1 MYNANRQEGG
11 NVTHFCYQHNNVSH
25 EPDTAVIKG
34 KRKKKIY
41 ARAGGALRRYLWR
54 DTCDKMSRRC
64 FAASVSGHMHL
75 FSQRKQRDQIN
86 PLMFIWSSLY
96 PLASISPR
104 SWHQLMCVALKSN
117 LYHLNESKAPR
128 RYSRSP
134 ISTHQLLPLYSL
146 IIWAGLRWLVGLLM
160 WCRLLVFPL
169 PTGRSPDFS
178 KDISGKSHNPLAALL
193 LSAKTM
199 RWGSYFQVYT
209 RCRVCWDQQPS
220 TQCVTSPS
228 QLHL

>member
-1 MYNANRQEGG
+1 
-11 NVTHFCYQHNNVSH
+11 
-25 EPDTAVIKG
+25 
-34 KRKKKIY
+34 
-41 ARAGGALRRYLWR
+41 
-54 DTCDKMSRRC
+54 
-64 FAASVSGHMHL
+64 MHL
-75 FSQRKQRDQIN
+75 FSQGKQRDQIN
-86 PLMFIWSSLY
+86 PRMFIWSSLY

-178 KDISGKSHNPLAALL
+178 KTLVEKAITHWQLCYCLPKQWGEAAIFKFTLGVVFAEINSHRRDVLHHPHSCTRSHPSPCLMLMCHSSGLWGACVKQMQNIIPYKQHAIGLAFKISAGWLL
-193 LSAKTM
+193 YSL
-199 RWGSYFQVYT
+199 
-209 RCRVCWDQQPS
+209 
-220 TQCVTSPS
+220 
-228 QLHL
+228 L